1 MADHK
6 KRGAVKITGAE
17 ITSLPVP
24 TTVLHGAQD
33 VATLPQA
40 SARKEAFFTGPYARH
55 VIAGIGHFIQRE
67 RPDAVVE
74 ANLQLA
80 RGKNKLR

>member
-1 MADHK
+1 MFSKGGWRQEVAWRKIPLCMVK
-6 KRGAVKITGAE
+6 KQTRPY
-17 ITSLPVP
+17 L
-24 TTVLHGAQD
+24 
-33 VATLPQA
+33 
-40 SARKEAFFTGPYARH
+40 TGPYARH